1 MPQPDPRLNLTGQGY
16 RAHLLARTET
26 SGRNPKQMVR
36 LCRISMSK
44 CSGAASLRDDRL
56 VRGSLGFE
64 QRSSIERSQRLDAQR
79 GTSGLGAPVQG
90 MGEVATA
97 ALLQQFS
104 SDAAALG
111 FYQQEVAPQF
121 DAIPVDLVARFAA
134 LERREDRV
142 CKVAPSNPQQ
152 FRQPV
157 DAAGQSFQLDHLRIS
172 FEMSKAA
179 FLER

>member
-16 RAHLLARTET
+16 RAH
-26 SGRNPKQMVR
+26 Q
-36 LCRISMSK
+36 
-44 CSGAASLRDDRL
+44 
-56 VRGSLGFE
+56 
-64 QRSSIERSQRLDAQR
+64 QRSSVERSQRLDAQR
-79 GTSGLGAPVQG
+79 SASSLDAPVQG

-97 ALLQQFS
+97 ALLQRFS

-111 FYQQEVAPQF
+111 FYQEEVAPQF
-121 DAIPVDLVARFAA
+121 DAVPVDLVAHLAA

-152 FRQPV
+152 FRQPI

-179 FLER
+179 FLDR

>member
-1 MPQPDPRLNLTGQGY
+1 
-16 RAHLLARTET
+16 
-26 SGRNPKQMVR
+26 
-36 LCRISMSK
+36 
-44 CSGAASLRDDRL
+44 
-56 VRGSLGFE
+56 
-64 QRSSIERSQRLDAQR
+64 
-79 GTSGLGAPVQG
+79 

-121 DAIPVDLVARFAA
+121 DAVPVDLVARFAV

>member
-16 RAHLLARTET
+16 RAH
-26 SGRNPKQMVR
+26 
-36 LCRISMSK
+36 
-44 CSGAASLRDDRL
+44 
-56 VRGSLGFE
+56 E
-64 QRSSIERSQRLDAQR
+64 QRSSVERSQRLDAQR
-79 GTSGLGAPVQG
+79 SASSLDAPVQG
-90 MGEVATA
+90 VGEVATA
-97 ALLQQFS
+97 ALLRRFS
-104 SDAAALG
+104 SDATALS
-111 FYQQEVAPQF
+111 FYQQEMAPQF
-121 DAIPVDLVARFAA
+121 DAVPVDLVAQLAA

-152 FRQPV
+152 FRQPI